1 MIKLE
6 WLDSKHSSSYPGGSS
21 SGFSL
26 VLKTNR
32 GLSPSLLCAHLCP
45 GLVPHTSGWLA
56 WLTH

>member
-6 WLDSKHSSSYPGGSS
+6 WLVSKHSSSYPGGSS

-32 GLSPSLLCAHLCP
+32 GLSLNK
-45 GLVPHTSGWLA
+45 LA
-56 WLTH
+56 IG